1 MLLLYYNPTQEKYYY
16 KFLNGWHNKA
26 VGDTDQ
32 FNHVIVKMYYI
43 DDNKR
48 LVSCKSYSDYL
59 EQTIYND
66 GSKRNRLIDRAI
78 CLLDKLKK

>member
-16 KFLNGWHNKA
+16 KFLSGWHNKQ

-32 FNHVIVKMYYI
+32 YNHVIVKMYYI
-43 DDNKR
+43 DDNQR

-59 EQTIYND
+59 DKTIYND
-66 GSKRNRLIDRAI
+66 NSKRNRLIDRAI
-78 CLLDKLKK
+78 GLLDKLKK